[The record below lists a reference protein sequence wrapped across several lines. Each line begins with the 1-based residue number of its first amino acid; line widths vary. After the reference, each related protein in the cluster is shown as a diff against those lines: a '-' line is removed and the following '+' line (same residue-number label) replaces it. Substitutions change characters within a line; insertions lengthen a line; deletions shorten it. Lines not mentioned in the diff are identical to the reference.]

1 MSDIQLHELCGQYPQ
16 LRSMSLPLDQIVRGS
31 CKLLRLR
38 ELLPKLSAE
47 GHRMLIFS
55 QWTTML
61 DLLEELCA
69 DLVMEYR
76 RLDGG
81 TAVAE
86 RQEMVDDFNQN
97 EDIKVFLLSTRAGG
111 LGLNLTGADTCIF
124 HDLDFNPQNDRQ
136 AEDRCHR
143 LGQTRPV
150 TVYKLVSAGSVDS
163 CVSICVHFA
172 KNNTPAQQPPLLLL
186 LPQSTYASRE

>member
-1 MSDIQLHELCGQYPQ
+1 
-16 LRSMSLPLDQIVRGS
+16 
-31 CKLLRLR
+31 
-38 ELLPKLSAE
+38 
-47 GHRMLIFS
+47 
-55 QWTTML
+55 ML

-76 RLDGG
+76 RLDGS

-97 EDIKVFLLSTRAGG
+97 VDIKIFLLSTRAGG

-150 TVYKLVSAGSVDS
+150 TVYKLVSASSVDS
-163 CVSICVHFA
+163 KISEI
-172 KNNTPAQQPPLLLL
+172 
-186 LPQSTYASRE
+186 ASRKAAFADATLCESGGAAAAAGAGDRGESPTLGLKDVLSEALAGVLD